1 MKIDFYIS
9 SLSSGGAE
17 HVLINLAGDFAGK
30 GHDVSIVSYEKRQQF
45 YGVPSSVKIVKY
57 DYKNTGKIKSL
68 LLDFIATRRQTKL
81 SRADVAIS
89 FLSRCNL
96 MLILASFFTRTKTI
110 VCDRNNLLMK
120 YPKYVFVLSCW
131 LYSFADAVCVQ
142 TNEIKK
148 TYPGY
153 LQKKMYVLENPLDFE
168 ELHMQ
173 IGGMRIEKEKTVL
186 SVGRL
191 EKQKD
196 FISLIK
202 AFKIVSQ
209 SFPDWK
215 LKIYGQGN
223 RREELQE
230 LIDELQLSEQV
241 ALCGVTHTPFLEM
254 KKSRIF
260 VLSSFYEG
268 FPNVLCEAMHAALP
282 CISTRCACGPSDLI
296 TDGENGYLVE
306 IGDVSAMAER
316 VISLINDEDLR
327 NKVGSA
333 AEKSVARLERSLIC
347 EKWIQMV
354 HQVMA
359 K

>member
-17 HVLINLAGDFAGK
+17 HVLTNLAGDFSEK
-30 GHDVSIVSYEKRQQF
+30 GHDVSIVSYEKRPQF
-45 YGVPSSVKIVKY
+45 YEVPASVRIVKY
-57 DYKNTGKIKSL
+57 DYKDKGKIKSL
-68 LLDFIATRRQTKL
+68 VLDFIATRKQLK
-81 SRADVAIS
+81 SSKADVAIS

-96 MLILASFFTRTKTI
+96 MLILASLFTKTKTI

-120 YPKYVFVLSCW
+120 YPKYVFVVSCW
-131 LYSFADAVCVQ
+131 LYSLADAVCVQ

-148 TYPGY
+148 TYPKY

-168 ELHMQ
+168 ELQ
-173 IGGMRIEKEKTVL
+173 AQLEGEFIEKENTVI
-186 SVGRL
+186 SIGRL

-202 AFKIVSQ
+202 AFEIVAK

-215 LKIYGQGN
+215 LKIFGQGN
-223 RREELQE
+223 RCEELQR
-230 LIDELQLSEQV
+230 LIDDLQLTQQV
-241 ALCGVTHTPFLEM
+241 ELCGVTCSPFLEM
-254 KKSRIF
+254 KKSKIF

-296 TDGENGYLVE
+296 NNEENGYLVE
-306 IGDVSAMAER
+306 IGDVSAMAEKM
-316 VISLINDEDLR
+316 IGLIIDENLR

-333 AEKSVARLERSLIC
+333 AETGVERLERSIIC
-347 EKWIQMV
+347 EKWIQMA
-354 HQVMA
+354 HQVTG

>member
-17 HVLINLAGDFAGK
+17 HVLKNLAGDFARK

-45 YGVPSSVKIVKY
+45 YEVPSSVRIVKF
-57 DYKNTGKIKSL
+57 DYKNAGKIKSL
-68 LLDFIATRRQTKL
+68 LLDFIATRRQLK
-81 SRADVAIS
+81 SSKADVAIS

-96 MLILASFFTRTKTI
+96 MLILANVFTKTKTI

-120 YPKYVFVLSCW
+120 YPKYVFRISCW

-148 TYPGY
+148 TYPKY

-168 ELHMQ
+168 ELQMQ
-173 IGGMRIEKEKTVL
+173 IDGKRIEKENTVI

-202 AFKIVSQ
+202 AFKIINQ
-209 SFPDWK
+209 SFPEWK

-223 RREELQE
+223 RREELQK
-230 LIDELQLSEQV
+230 LINELQLSEQ
-241 ALCGVTHTPFLEM
+241 AILCGITHTPFLEM
-254 KKSRIF
+254 KKSKIF

-327 NKVGSA
+327 SKVGNA
-333 AEKSVARLERSLIC
+333 AKKSVDRLERSLIY

-354 HQVMA
+354 HQVIT